1 MVYLE
6 IMRITSLTQQKKNP
20 NRYNLEVDGE
30 FKKGISDTTVLDFGL
45 RAEREISEEE
55 LRKVIASEDQNKVK
69 DKALELLGR
78 RLHSRKELALKLKK
92 KDYPEEQIE
101 RTLDK
106 LEKEGYLD
114 NLEFAKELVKL
125 RQERSPKGSIY
136 LKKEL
141 YQKGIP
147 EEVIEKVIA
156 EEYPLAREIEIAEI
170 VLKKK
175 AKSLRNLE
183 FRDRREKLKQFLI
196 QRGFQ
201 FEVIGEVMNNLE

>member
-1 MVYLE
+1 VYLS
-6 IMRITSLTQQKKNP
+6 MKITSLTQQKNNP
-20 NRYNLEVDGE
+20 HRYNLEVDGE
-30 FKKGISDTTVLDFGL
+30 FKKGISDTMVLEFGL
-45 RAEREISEEE
+45 REGKEISKEE
-55 LRKVIASEDQNKVK
+55 LRKVITSEDQNKVK

-78 RLHSRKELALKLKK
+78 RLHSRRELEIKLEK

-175 AKSLRNLE
+175 AKSLRGLDFKE
-183 FRDRREKLKQFLI
+183 KREKLKQFLI

>member
-1 MVYLE
+1 M
-6 IMRITSLTQQKKNP
+6 
-20 NRYNLEVDGE
+20 
-30 FKKGISDTTVLDFGL
+30 VLDFNL
-45 RAEREISEEE
+45 REGNEISEEE
-55 LRKVIASEDQNKVK
+55 LRKVITSEDQNKVK

-78 RLHSRKELALKLKK
+78 RLHSRRELKIKLDK
-92 KDYPEEQIE
+92 KDYPEEQIKK
-101 RTLDK
+101 TLDE
-106 LEKEGYLD
+106 LEQKGYLD
-114 NLEFAKELVKL
+114 NLEFARELVKL

-147 EEVIEKVIA
+147 EEIIEKVIT

-175 AKSLRNLE
+175 AKSLRGLDFKE
-183 FRDRREKLKQFLI
+183 KREKLKQFLI

-201 FEVIGEVMNNLE
+201 FEVIDEVVNNN